1 MRRTLVIMAKA
12 PIPGEVKTQLCP
24 PLAAQSAA
32 LLHESFIRDAV
43 EKAASV
49 PDAEVV
55 VAYSPRGTVRFFR
68 EIAPKADHYLCQ
80 RGSCISERISSCFER
95 LADSQRSVVVM
106 GADSPTLPARC
117 LEIAF
122 SLLDT
127 GQADAVFGPTSSG
140 GCYLVGLRSHHHEL
154 FGDVVWSGPNV
165 ARSSVRKAADM
176 GLRTHPPAGVVRRR
190 PPGRSGPPPRGTPR
204 PHGGQAPLC
213 PPHPRAH
220 AFVRRARPALSPP
233 RSPASRTD

>member
-43 EKAASV
+43 EKAVSV

-176 GLRTHPPAGVVRRR
+176 GLRTHLLPEWYGVDRPADLAHLRAELLDRTVVRH
-190 PPGRSGPPPRGTPR
+190 RSARHTRERMRSFVERG
-204 PHGGQAPLC
+204 L
-213 PPHPRAH
+213 
-220 AFVRRARPALSPP
+220 L
-233 RSPASRTD
+233 